1 MDADWG
7 RTLGSWILGVQRLHS
22 NSRIMG
28 SQMRREPH
36 GSRPRVS
43 NENKEADD
51 GGDYAESWISIVL
64 GRTLSMEWAQTQQTI
79 HKVSRTVE
87 VTATRQRQLEQ

>member
-1 MDADWG
+1 
-7 RTLGSWILGVQRLHS
+7 
-22 NSRIMG
+22 
-28 SQMRREPH
+28 
-36 GSRPRVS
+36 
-43 NENKEADD
+43 
-51 GGDYAESWISIVL
+51 L